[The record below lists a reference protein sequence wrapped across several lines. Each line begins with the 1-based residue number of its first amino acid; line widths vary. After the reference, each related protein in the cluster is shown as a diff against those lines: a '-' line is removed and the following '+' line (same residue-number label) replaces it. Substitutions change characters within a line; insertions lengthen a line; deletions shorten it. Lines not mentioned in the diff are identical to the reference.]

1 MFYKDD
7 RLALFIDGANVHAAC
22 RALGFDIDYKLL
34 RQEFMR

>member
-22 RALGFDIDYKLL
+22 RALGFD
-34 RQEFMR
+34 